1 VETILSII
9 LFGIIGILL
18 SQVILTGA
26 RFYESFTSKQE
37 IHDQMFLAQRR
48 FNTDVAN
55 VKDIQNFLYADNI
68 RLQFIDSNN
77 NTIQYRYGGGMLY
90 RTLNNDGEFPLAIN
104 LTDET
109 GFYYYDRDEN
119 ILSGIPVNLKS
130 IWSVSLKLQGSK
142 GTENMT
148 FWSLKSPQNFKY
160 GINK

>member
-119 ILSGIPVNLKS
+119 ILSGNPVNLKS

-160 GINK
+160 GIIK